1 MGEMLVEKI
10 EKYMA
15 ESRKTKVKEKEGFV
29 EELVKKQL
37 FRLYIDKVYD
47 IR

>member
-1 MGEMLVEKI
+1 
-10 EKYMA
+10 MA
-15 ESRKTKVKEKEGFV
+15 ESRKTKVKEKDAFV